1 MIRRGKV
8 GKGVVDVGSAV
19 LFAGGELGF
28 GRWECRHISILCMAA
43 AAAGLLG
50 RCAPEDFLFFSP
62 YKKNGVGELFL
73 LVGTA

>member
-28 GRWECRHISILCMAA
+28 GRWETVISSSCVWPLQRRVYRSLRSRRFFI
-43 AAAGLLG
+43 
-50 RCAPEDFLFFSP
+50 FSP

-73 LVGTA
+73 LVRTA